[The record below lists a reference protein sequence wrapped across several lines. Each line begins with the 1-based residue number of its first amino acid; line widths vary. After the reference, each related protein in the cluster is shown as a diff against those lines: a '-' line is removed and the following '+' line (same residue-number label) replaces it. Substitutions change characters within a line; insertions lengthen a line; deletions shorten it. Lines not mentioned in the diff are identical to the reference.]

1 MLPTHSSGETKQR
14 DEDVSGAYMAR
25 QLVRSWGMLMRNGT
39 LHIMWGSGMLAVREA
54 HVLSVKAVQD

>member
-1 MLPTHSSGETKQR
+1 
-14 DEDVSGAYMAR
+14 MAR
-25 QLVRSWGMLMRNGT
+25 QLVRSWGMLMRKGT